1 MFGAVQ
7 LVDRE
12 GGTPVTAGM
21 GHVGHVPWRRQGG
34 SHGRVN
40 VLITAALHTRKGLS
54 GDLAFYQIQR
64 QKENTVHESMQR
76 ATDKLLLASI
86 WC

>member
-1 MFGAVQ
+1 MFGAVE

-21 GHVGHVPWRRQGG
+21 GHVGHGPWRRQGG

-40 VLITAALHTRKGLS
+40 VLITAALHTCKGL
-54 GDLAFYQIQR
+54 
-64 QKENTVHESMQR
+64 K
-76 ATDKLLLASI
+76 
-86 WC
+86 W